1 MKVACHSTVSSHLR
15 GMARVSADWSLVSV
29 SATRGHT
36 SHHLGGPPTTSSVN
50 TRAAGAV
57 YRAERADRRRF
68 IHVIERLQPG
78 PLTLRKRREGA
89 LTRLSQ
95 RDRVDRLAEVTLPR
109 VRPTFPARFGQL
121 VETFAVQNGLSRT
134 EQDMEGVHCSWLK
147 LHCAV
152 LLGTLADTQ
161 RLVVFL
167 YDYSITMRL

>member
-1 MKVACHSTVSSHLR
+1 MPLDCEQPSAGHGARLSGLVTGQCLSDPRSHFTPSGR
-15 GMARVSADWSLVSV
+15 AA
-29 SATRGHT
+29 A
-36 SHHLGGPPTTSSVN
+36 TTSSVN